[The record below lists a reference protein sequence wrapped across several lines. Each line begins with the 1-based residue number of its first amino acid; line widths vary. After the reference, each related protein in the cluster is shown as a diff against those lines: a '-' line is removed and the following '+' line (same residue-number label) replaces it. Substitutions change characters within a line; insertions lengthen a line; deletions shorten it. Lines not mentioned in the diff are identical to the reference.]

1 MVLQPRQALQVP
13 NMHKPKVKSVP
24 LTRPLSPTIG
34 PTEIKDHESRTLEW
48 ARRELMER
56 DTPVSALAH
65 GRTSECSPYP
75 NNTTLAGSGSSKSM
89 LPP

>member
-1 MVLQPRQALQVP
+1 M
-13 NMHKPKVKSVP
+13 
-24 LTRPLSPTIG
+24 
-34 PTEIKDHESRTLEW
+34 LEW

-65 GRTSECSPYP
+65 GLTPECSPYP
-75 NNTTLAGSGSSKSM
+75 NDTTLAGSGSSKSM